1 MKKLLMVIF
10 IASIAVV
17 AVFAGGS
24 TENDDGSVI
33 LRIGNAMADNHPWN
47 IAINEMIKLAD
58 EYSGGKIE
66 IQNYPNATLGTE
78 ADMIESVNNGTLD
91 MCIVD
96 PTVGANFCKE
106 LELFSLPF
114 IFRDKAHWEAALDGT
129 PGEMYKDRIAEKSN
143 LLILGYW
150 GGSERNVIATK
161 KPVRSIDDLQ
171 GFKLRLAP
179 SELKFSVWEAIGT
192 LPVTIAFGET
202 YSAMQSGVCDGMENE
217 MPSILTAKFYEPA
230 PYFTLTQHE
239 ITVRPLVINEDKF
252 NSLSPELQEA
262 LVKAAD
268 EATMLARDLEAQA
281 AEDAE
286 NEMVEK
292 YGIEIYEIDKEPII
306 AATADIFADYGESTG
321 TTDIIEAVQSM

>member
-78 ADMIESVNNGTLD
+78 ADMIE
-91 MCIVD
+91 
-96 PTVGANFCKE
+96 GANFCKE

-143 LLILGYW
+143 LLILVYW